1 MDMIWNMILFPMEQP
16 ILMEVLLMIAK
27 IGNVEFDCVD
37 AVQYWQRWIKQDHWW
52 WLNNIICCEL
62 RLRNL
67 YVRYALYMLMN
78 DIVMNL
84 M

>member
-1 MDMIWNMILFPMEQP
+1 MDMIWIMILFPMEQP

-27 IGNVEFDCVD
+27 IGNVEFDWVD
-37 AVQYWQRWIKQDHWW
+37 AVQYWQRWIKQDHGW
-52 WLNNIICCEL
+52 WLNSIICCEL
-62 RLRNL
+62 RLRNR